1 MEVSCCGAVIGCIG
15 PLVAIRQGNGRGA
28 VVVEGQV
35 VLLSRDEGLAST
47 IGRLLS
53 DGEGVAQFHS
63 AAELTDWSTPTVA
76 TVILDS
82 QPHVRRLSYKH
93 VRERYHGPL
102 IMLLDMDERRPDLPP
117 DGARRYLQRPFEV
130 AELSS
135 LLDTPV
141 PELGPFEAAIIAAWS
156 HRVTVEPPVPVRPR
170 PATQLPSWG
179 PSPWRRARVWAV
191 TIVALVGLLLVVSL
205 SGQGSCASPC
215 TQVGGPVAGAAEAG
229 TPPTSKPATGSVRGS
244 GDSQPPGSSAVSSQ
258 PPTPTGATDF
268 PVVTGVGGL
277 IESTSPITGSDTTP
291 TSGPVAVPGV
301 PGPPGV
307 GPPSTTNPPSGTT
320 PPPTTGPPAT
330 GTPTTVPADHRA
342 AHHGAAAQDRAAD
355 HRAPNHGPT
364 HHGPTHHGAADH
376 RPAHHGPT
384 HDRATHHGAAD
395 HRAAD
400 HRAPYHGPGD
410 HGAADHRAAHNRG
423 GDGGPHDLTGPGSPM
438 TRSAIPRRPAP
449 SRHRLN
455 AVPPGRLGHGPGRP

>member
-1 MEVSCCGAVIGCIG
+1 
-15 PLVAIRQGNGRGA
+15 
-28 VVVEGQV
+28 VVVERQV

-53 DGEGVAQFHS
+53 NGDRIARYHS
-63 AAELTDWSTPTVA
+63 AAELTDWSAPAVA

-82 QPHVRRLSYKH
+82 QPQARRLSYKQ
-93 VRERYHGPL
+93 VRDRYHGPM
-102 IMLLDMDERRPDLPP
+102 IMLLDSDEQRPDLPP
-117 DGARRYLQRPFEV
+117 DGARRYLHRPFEV
-130 AELSS
+130 ADLSR
-135 LLDTPV
+135 LLDAPAA
-141 PELGPFEAAIIAAWS
+141 ELGPLQAAVIAAWS
-156 HRVTVEPPVPVRPR
+156 RHVTVEPPVPVRPR
-170 PATQLPSWG
+170 PSTQVPSWG
-179 PSPWRRARVWAV
+179 PSPWRRARVWAATV
-191 TIVALVGLLLVVSL
+191 VALVGLLLVVGL
-205 SGQGSCASPC
+205 SGRGSCAPGC

-229 TPPTSKPATGSVRGS
+229 TPPTSTPATRSAGGGRGA
-244 GDSQPPGSSAVSSQ
+244 SQP
-258 PPTPTGATDF
+258 
-268 PVVTGVGGL
+268 
-277 IESTSPITGSDTTP
+277 SDTTP
-291 TSGPVAVPGV
+291 TSGPVAVPWV
-301 PGPPGV
+301 PAPPGV
-307 GPPSTTNPPSGTT
+307 GSPPTTNPPSGTT

-400 HRAPYHGPGD
+400 HRAPDHGPGD

-455 AVPPGRLGHGPGRP
+455 AVPPGRLGHGPGGP

>member
-1 MEVSCCGAVIGCIG
+1 
-15 PLVAIRQGNGRGA
+15 
-28 VVVEGQV
+28 VVVERQV

-53 DGEGVAQFHS
+53 NGDRIARYHS
-63 AAELTDWSTPTVA
+63 AAELTDWSAPAVA

-82 QPHVRRLSYKH
+82 QPQARRLSYKQ
-93 VRERYHGPL
+93 VRDRYHGPM
-102 IMLLDMDERRPDLPP
+102 IMLLDSDEQRPDLPP
-117 DGARRYLQRPFEV
+117 DGARRYLHRPFEV
-130 AELSS
+130 ADLSR
-135 LLDTPV
+135 LLDAPAA
-141 PELGPFEAAIIAAWS
+141 ELGPLQAAVIAAWS
-156 HRVTVEPPVPVRPR
+156 RHVTVEPPVPVRPR
-170 PATQLPSWG
+170 PSTQVPSWG
-179 PSPWRRARVWAV
+179 PSPWRRARVWAATV
-191 TIVALVGLLLVVSL
+191 VALVGLLLVVGL
-205 SGQGSCASPC
+205 SGRGSCAPGC

-229 TPPTSKPATGSVRGS
+229 TPP
-244 GDSQPPGSSAVSSQ
+244 
-258 PPTPTGATDF
+258 
-268 PVVTGVGGL
+268 
-277 IESTSPITGSDTTP
+277 DTTP
-291 TSGPVAVPGV
+291 TSGPVAVPWV
-301 PGPPGV
+301 PAPPGV
-307 GPPSTTNPPSGTT
+307 GSPPTTNPPSGTT

-455 AVPPGRLGHGPGRP
+455 AVPPGRLGHGPGGP